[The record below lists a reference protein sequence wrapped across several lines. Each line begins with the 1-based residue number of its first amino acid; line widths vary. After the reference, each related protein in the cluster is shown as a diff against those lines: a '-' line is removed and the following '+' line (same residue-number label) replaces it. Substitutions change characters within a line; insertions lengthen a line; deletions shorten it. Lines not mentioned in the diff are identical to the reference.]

1 LLYFKSIDNLAGV
14 LYKYTMRT
22 IQTTYKFIGKILP
35 DGHLSL
41 PPDLAAKN
49 RQGFEVYV
57 RPLDETYETV
67 SRYLEGKIEKMGS
80 FEDIVLP
87 AEEIEK
93 AAEAAFGTTNI
104 DEILG
109 KVRR

>member
-1 LLYFKSIDNLAGV
+1 MQ
-14 LYKYTMRT
+14 TT
-22 IQTTYKFIGKILP
+22 QTTYKFIGKVLP

-41 PPDLAAKN
+41 PADLAAEN
-49 RQGFEVYV
+49 GQEFEVTV

-67 SRYLEGKIEKMGS
+67 SRYLEGKIEKTGS

-87 AEEIEK
+87 AEEIRK
-93 AAEAAFGTTNI
+93 AVESAFGTTDI
-104 DEILG
+104 DEIID